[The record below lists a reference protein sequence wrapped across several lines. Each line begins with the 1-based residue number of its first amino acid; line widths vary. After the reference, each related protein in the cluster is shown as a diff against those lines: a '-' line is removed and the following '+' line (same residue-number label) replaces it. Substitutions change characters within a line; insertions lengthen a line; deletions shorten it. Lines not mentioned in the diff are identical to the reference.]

1 MMIFFLI
8 GEQVLPVEAP
18 TTFEFTVSWIRMF
31 CRARLLF
38 AWRTRF
44 QEAYLYD
51 IFQEAY
57 MIYSL
62 LVNPI
67 LDTPRSMHSERGTSA

>member
-1 MMIFFLI
+1 MMIFFSI

-57 MIYSL
+57 MIYSFTRYDNMSHKL
-62 LVNPI
+62 CFKI
-67 LDTPRSMHSERGTSA
+67 K